1 MINIMLVAGDKTD
14 KLAKFFKM
22 RNAFSVSM
30 ACESLSSNVAQIKD
44 SIINV
49 NTLLYFYQ
57 ESSINIRTDM
67 QILKELLSDNNFF
80 TVGEIIFI
88 IAENENSDKAVNY
101 FKAAMSESSFSKY
114 TIKLLKGKPTFDLIY
129 NTVLG
134 VSKNTDFA
142 NSYKNI
148 YRVERNDEAKRAF
161 VATDDSNLLI
171 EPFDYSN
178 LNKYM
183 EAQHTAAKVESGV
196 YRKDL
201 NAETNLETFN
211 SPSLGHLK
219 IDDNIFHES
228 TIVVTG
234 KRKTGVSVWAT
245 ALAASALNY
254 DKPVLLFDLT
264 ENGDIWDLLS
274 DKQLS
279 SKAYSVKDLTKLFH
293 LDTDVINICTPTA
306 EQRDVLYEMFQYLY
320 AKSSLNIY
328 RVIIACDAK
337 FVDTLL
343 ELVHSELAKVLYC
356 VQPLRNDLLCI
367 QEYVS
372 LMSQKYA
379 NKFVLI
385 LNKLSNLM
393 PGVSFL
399 SESDIQNLFPFDIA
413 IVKSITFED
422 FKLDG
427 SLISSILEVVKCKK

>member
-1 MINIMLVAGDKTD
+1 M
-14 KLAKFFKM
+14 
-22 RNAFSVSM
+22 
-30 ACESLSSNVAQIKD
+30 
-44 SIINV
+44 
-49 NTLLYFYQ
+49 
-57 ESSINIRTDM
+57 
-67 QILKELLSDNNFF
+67 
-80 TVGEIIFI
+80 
-88 IAENENSDKAVNY
+88 
-101 FKAAMSESSFSKY
+101 
-114 TIKLLKGKPTFDLIY
+114 
-129 NTVLG
+129 
-134 VSKNTDFA
+134 
-142 NSYKNI
+142 
-148 YRVERNDEAKRAF
+148 
-161 VATDDSNLLI
+161 
-171 EPFDYSN
+171 
-178 LNKYM
+178 
-183 EAQHTAAKVESGV
+183 
-196 YRKDL
+196 

-211 SPSLGHLK
+211 SPSLGNLK

-264 ENGDIWDLLS
+264 ENGDIWDLLI

-279 SKAYSVKDLTKLFH
+279 SKAYTVKDLTKLFH
-293 LDTDVINICTPTA
+293 LDADVINICTPTV
-306 EQRDVLYEMFQYLY
+306 EQRAVLYEMFQYLY
-320 AKSSLNIY
+320 AKSSLNTY

-372 LMSQKYA
+372 LMSQKYT